1 MCWTIWRGVGTGID
15 RPADVVGG
23 NGAVM
28 RRALVLN
35 ATFEPLSVVPARR
48 AICLL
53 LAEKAEM
60 IEADDAVVR
69 SENLVLQSP
78 AVIRLCY
85 MVKAPRHRVASV
97 SRRAVFARDEYRCQY
112 CGRGA
117 DSIDH
122 VLPRSR
128 GGGDGWDNLAA
139 ACRSCNSAKRNR
151 TPAEAGMHL
160 LRPCRAPRATAWSIV
175 GVHGVPEVWK
185 PYLALA
191 G

>member
-1 MCWTIWRGVGTGID
+1 
-15 RPADVVGG
+15 
-23 NGAVM
+23 M

-53 LAEKAEM
+53 LAEKAEL

-69 SENLVLQSP
+69 SETLVLQSP
-78 AVIRLCY
+78 TVIRLCY
-85 MVKAPRHRVASV
+85 MVKAPRRRVASV
-97 SRRAVFARDEYRCQY
+97 SRRAVFVRDDYRCQY

-151 TPAEAGMHL
+151 TPAEAGMRL
-160 LRPCRAPRATAWSIV
+160 LRPCRAPRATAWTIV
-175 GVHGVPEVWK
+175 GVAGVPDAWK
-185 PYLALA
+185 PYLAMV

>member
-1 MCWTIWRGVGTGID
+1 VI
-15 RPADVVGG
+15 
-23 NGAVM
+23 AV

-35 ATFEPLSVVPARR
+35 ASFEPLSVVPSRR

-53 LAEKAEM
+53 LADKAELL
-60 IEADDAVVR
+60 EADDAVVR
-69 SENLVLQSP
+69 SETLTLPSP

-85 MVKAPRHRVASV
+85 MVRAPRRRVASV
-97 SRRAVFARDEYRCQY
+97 SRRAVFARDDYRCQY
-112 CGRGA
+112 CGGGA

-122 VLPRSR
+122 VVPRSR

-139 ACRSCNSAKRNR
+139 ACRSCNSVKRNR
-151 TPAEAGMHL
+151 TPSEAGMRL
-160 LRPCRAPRATAWSIV
+160 LRPCRPPRASAWTIV
-175 GVHGVPEVWK
+175 GISGVPDTWK